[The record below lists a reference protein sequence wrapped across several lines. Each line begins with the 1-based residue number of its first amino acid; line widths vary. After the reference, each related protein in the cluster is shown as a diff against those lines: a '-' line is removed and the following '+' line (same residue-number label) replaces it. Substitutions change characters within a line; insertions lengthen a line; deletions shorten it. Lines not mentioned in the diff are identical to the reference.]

1 MIKWL
6 TATDLV
12 LYKPLI
18 SEKNHKKTKQAQ
30 SSDGKFLLLSCTFF
44 NEIVSML
51 NFWLIMN
58 LVRLEKYKT
67 ILWPENTTSNISDD
81 SVSSGSDTE
90 LETTAPKRPASKTP
104 AKKRECTTSD
114 RAACCICVRLGYVRY
129 PGIHSSNDHIFKFTS
144 MYYNSINDYSYI
156 FYTKPK

>member
-12 LYKPLI
+12 FYKPLI

-30 SSDGKFLLLSCTFF
+30 SSDGKFLLLTCTFF

-67 ILWPENTTSNISDD
+67 ILWQKIPQAKFQMIQCRQARIPSSKPLLPKDRPPRPPPKNV
-81 SVSSGSDTE
+81 SVLLQIVLHAVFALD
-90 LETTAPKRPASKTP
+90 
-104 AKKRECTTSD
+104 
-114 RAACCICVRLGYVRY
+114 
-129 PGIHSSNDHIFKFTS
+129 
-144 MYYNSINDYSYI
+144 
-156 FYTKPK
+156 